1 MNELLDIGELVQENK
16 RQESTKLSVF
26 EEVLKRC
33 HVLIK
38 KYNKERIREMNYT
51 IPHMILGKPKFDM
64 SVLRNYLIYHL
75 RDNGLKVEVLD
86 NDDPDCNVLYISW
99 KETDIDLSKYLNRKT
114 VINNRGTSIYN
125 IEQPSL
131 RLGKEQSSSKQLD
144 MLKFRQEK
152 QKEILREREERF
164 SLHKARMPQPEGS
177 YQDYIKRF

>member
-16 RQESTKLSVF
+16 RQESNRLSVF
-26 EEVLKRC
+26 EEVLKKC
-33 HVLIK
+33 HNLIK

-64 SVLRNYLIYHL
+64 SVLRNYLIHHL
-75 RDNGLKVEVLD
+75 RDNGLKVEVIAD
-86 NDDPDCNVLYISW
+86 NVLYISW
-99 KETDIDLSKYLNRKT
+99 RETDIDLSRYLNRQT
-114 VINNRGTSIYN
+114 IINNRNTSLYN

-131 RLGKEQSSSKQLD
+131 RLDRASMPSMAQQID

-152 QKEILREREERF
+152 QKEMLREREMRF
-164 SLHKARMPQPEGS
+164 SLHKALMPQPEGT